1 MHTYLTRKFAPRAL
15 LALVALVLSVA
26 VGAFSTA
33 HAAGVTYSA
42 TLSGPNESPP
52 NASPGTGYVLVIIDA
67 VAHTME
73 MHATFSGLIGNT
85 SACHIHAAT
94 AVAGAGTAGVA
105 TTTPSFVG
113 FPLTVMSGTFDS
125 TLDMTLPGSY
135 NPSYVTAHGGN
146 TTQAEAD
153 LFLAITDGKAYF
165 NIHTTGTGGFPGGEI
180 RGFLR
185 PVPTPTAPTTWGGI
199 KALYR

>member
-1 MHTYLTRKFAPRAL
+1 MHTYLTRQFAPRAL
-15 LALVALVLSVA
+15 LALVALVLSVG

-52 NASPGTGYVLVIIDA
+52 NASPGTGYVLVVIDA

-73 MHATFSGLIGNT
+73 MHATFSGLIGST

-94 AVAGAGTAGVA
+94 AVAGTGTAGVA

-113 FPLTVMSGTFDS
+113 FPLSVMSGTFDS
-125 TLDMTLPGSY
+125 TLNMTLASSY
-135 NPSYVTAHGGN
+135 NPAYVTANGG
-146 TTQAEAD
+146 TTASAEAA
-153 LFLAITDGKAYF
+153 LFAAIAAGKAYY
-165 NIHTTGTGGFPGGEI
+165 NVHSASFPGGEI
-180 RGFLR
+180 RGFLQ
-185 PVPTPTAPTTWGGI
+185 APAVATEQSTWG
-199 KALYR
+199 KVKSLYR